1 MIYHPVSGTF
11 MEITGV
17 MWLVLILSLIVCAYM
32 AWNIGA
38 NDVAN
43 AMGTS
48 VGSKALTLKQAVII
62 AAIFEFCGAFFA
74 GDAVTDTVRK
84 GILVVD
90 FETATDD
97 FANDLMYGFIAA
109 MMAAAIWLTTAT
121 RLGLPV
127 STTHSII
134 GGIIGVGLV
143 LEVQHD
149 TSLINWEKTQ
159 EVVMSWV
166 ASPLMGGLLAFG
178 TFWIVRETILES
190 SNPEERSRWL
200 APIMAIPTFFVL
212 GIALQFKALKG
223 FFGRAQA
230 NGWIEDK
237 YEWIPVKENGSFDPF
252 TPYCSPD
259 AEIITDECLNAIHEG
274 AWVPINSIIIAFII
288 ALIAASVLAY
298 VLRNYEFKGEEDG
311 FHGVERIFVWLQVI
325 TAAYVAFA
333 HGAND
338 RSNAIGPMAAV
349 YQVLSSGGEI
359 QASAPVPLWL
369 VLLGSAG
376 IAIGVMTWGWRVM
389 DTIGHKITDITPTRG
404 FAAEFGAATTILI
417 FSMPFLAV
425 PVSTTHT
432 LVGAVV
438 GVGLAGGAKAVDFRV
453 FGKIASSW
461 VASLPAAG
469 FGSIAI
475 YVAAGSDPIKLLV
488 VIPIAF
494 AIVAYV
500 IWATWDDEIY
510 VEDALSDAGS
520 ADTKGAQTHF
530 EIFHT
535 HALAVEE
542 TVGHMLSAV
551 KAAADGED
559 AEDHIRSTVEAELR
573 ADDVKNDIR
582 RRLGSGQISVL
593 QGRDEVLR
601 MVSRQDRIADYA
613 QNVAEQLSFRE
624 LFVDEKARG
633 MLKEMAEAV
642 SKTTSLYEDAVSQ
655 LKDVA
660 LSGYTKA
667 GRERLGELIDAVNL
681 AEHEADL
688 VESKAAAYVFSHGED
703 APLAAVHMY
712 RVLQRMDDVANACEK
727 AANGL
732 LSIVYN

>member
-1 MIYHPVSGTF
+1 
-11 MEITGV
+11 
-17 MWLVLILSLIVCAYM
+17 M

-62 AAIFEFCGAFFA
+62 AAVFEFCGAFFA

-90 FETATDD
+90 FETVTND
-97 FANDLMYGFIAA
+97 FANDLMYGIIAA

-149 TSLINWEKTQ
+149 TELINWEKTQ

-190 SNPEERSRWL
+190 SNTEERSRWL

-223 FFGRAQA
+223 FFSRAES
-230 NGWIEDK
+230 NGWIDDK
-237 YEWIPVKENGSFDPF
+237 YDWLPVKENGSWNPF
-252 TPYCSPD
+252 V
-259 AEIITDECLNAIHEG
+259 ENA
-274 AWVPINSIIIAFII
+274 WFPINSIILAFVIAV
-288 ALIAASVLAY
+288 IAASVLAY

-349 YQVLSSGGEI
+349 YQVISSDGVL
-359 QASAPVPLWL
+359 AAKADVPVWL

-475 YVAAGSDPIKLLV
+475 YVASGSDPIKLLV
-488 VIPIAF
+488 IIPIAF

-500 IWATWDDEIY
+500 IWATWDEEIH

-520 ADTKGAQTHF
+520 ADNKGAPTHF
-530 EIFHT
+530 ELFHA
-535 HALAVEE
+535 HAVAVEE

-551 KAAADGED
+551 NAAADGED
-559 AEDHIRSTVEAELR
+559 PEDHITSTVEAELR
-573 ADDVKNDIR
+573 ADEVKNDIR
-582 RRLGSGQISVL
+582 KRLGSGQISVL
-593 QGRDEVLR
+593 QGKDELFR

-624 LFVDEKARG
+624 LFVDKEARG

-642 SKTTSLYEDAVSQ
+642 AKTTSLYEDAVSQ

-667 GRERLGELIDAVNL
+667 GRDRLGELIDEVNL

-688 VESKAAAYVFSHGED
+688 VESKAAAYVFSNGED
-703 APLAAVHMY
+703 APLAAVLMY
-712 RVLQRMDDVANACEK
+712 RVLQRMDDVAIACEK